1 MNKKDKQQVEGMDEQ
16 EIQQDN
22 KQEKESE
29 QEN

>member
-29 QEN
+29 QED